1 MPGDVTALTAAYKSA
16 RLKQLVVEGVK
27 VCRKAAP
34 WNSRA
39 DGYVEKQS
47 G

>member
-1 MPGDVTALTAAYKSA
+1 MPGDITAPTAAYTSA
-16 RLKQLVVEGVK
+16 KLKQLVIEGVK